1 MTIGEL
7 AAHNN
12 LKPSAIR
19 FYEKTGLL
27 PAPARRNGRRL
38 YSFEADHQLA
48 LICFAKE
55 IGFNLAEI
63 RLFLHGFPQN
73 TPPGARWTKLAS
85 SKISELENS
94 IADAR
99 AMVRMLRGIMQCRCK
114 TIEQCARALS
124 GHRSRRPRSAA
135 KR

>member
-7 AAHNN
+7 ATLNN

-19 FYEKTGLL
+19 FYEKTRLL
-27 PAPARRNGRRL
+27 PAPTRRNGRRV
-38 YSFEADHQLA
+38 YSFEADHQVA

-63 RLFLHGFPQN
+63 RVFLHGFPQN
-73 TPPGARWTKLAS
+73 TPPGARWSKLAS

-94 IADAR
+94 IAKQH
-99 AMVRMLRGIMQCRCK
+99 AMVRMLRGIMKCRCK
-114 TIEQCARALS
+114 TIEQCARALCARK
-124 GHRSRRPRSAA
+124 GRRPRSTTSS
-135 KR
+135 